1 MRCLVRQL
9 AVTSCGSLLADSL
22 KQIQWFPVI
31 PNQGCSNRRFLTTE
45 ELAAVQREEAK
56 GL

>member
-1 MRCLVRQL
+1 
-9 AVTSCGSLLADSL
+9 LLADSL